1 MEMFL
6 NTHRWRSMRALFMR
20 SFSGRE
26 FSIYFKAKSIKYSV
40 IKYVHYM
47 MSLHGGKYAGFINA
61 FGTQE
66 LEKIT
71 ANRFNIAYVKS
82 VREGDYDNMLSSLD
96 LRDSNLKYGYFNE
109 IYYYFDANPEIIELT
124 ENDLMIAGNQKVK
137 IPRSSLTRRFTKYE
151 DLESII
157 AANQKVL

>member
-40 IKYVHYM
+40 IKYVYYM

-71 ANRFNIAYVKS
+71 ERRFKTAYVKS
-82 VREGDYDNMLSSLD
+82 IDEDDYGNVLTSIQ
-96 LRDSNLKYGYFNE
+96 LRDGNLKYGYFNE
-109 IYYYFDANPEIIELT
+109 VYHYFDFNPEITGLT
-124 ENDLMIAGNQKVK
+124 ENDLTIAGNQKVK
-137 IPRSSLTRRFTKYE
+137 IPRSSLLRRFTRYD
-151 DLESII
+151 DLESILATI
-157 AANQKVL
+157 